1 MASTTSDAGE
11 TPEQAMSFD
20 PVLRRGKIA
29 QWRQT
34 LQATD
39 YRVMGP
45 ALCISADGV
54 ILSPEQRA
62 ALWRLHKHPSGIR
75 VLHKWNTLRLP
86 VEELAGYHGM
96 HEHAL
101 VNFTDTVVC
110 DIIREGL
117 LFIAMRFD
125 LNVKPLLPHDINN
138 ILPELPPDM
147 STLYTDILSK
157 WNVSAPPRRL
167 INPIELVLA
176 YTRNPPLKSLID
188 TIASSLSVPTFLPI
202 TRNMIYQR
210 DNERDMIN
218 PEATTLAHAIQI
230 LLFAPTQW
238 NPDIIYKRDSSQY
251 THRYPTP
258 AGHGGNIR
266 TVAGKFSLEDLHRSI
281 LLLYLTIARRTS
293 GIMDFGRPP
302 LELGEFLGYF
312 DVPRR
317 EPIPDD
323 ISTYIYP

>member
-1 MASTTSDAGE
+1 MTSTTSNAAG
-11 TPEQAMSFD
+11 TPERTMSFD
-20 PVLRRGKIA
+20 PVLRRGRIA
-29 QWRQT
+29 PWRQT

-54 ILSPEQRA
+54 IMSDEQRA
-62 ALWRLHKHPSGIR
+62 ALWRLHKYPPGIR
-75 VLHKWNTLRLP
+75 VLHKWNAVRLP

-117 LFIAMRFD
+117 LFVAMRFD
-125 LNVKPLLPHDINN
+125 LDVRSLLPHNVNN

-147 STLYTDILSK
+147 PTLYTDILLK
-157 WNVSAPPRRL
+157 WNVLAPPRRL
-167 INPIELVLA
+167 ISPLELVLA
-176 YTRNPPLKSLID
+176 YTRNSQLKSLID

-202 TRNMIYQR
+202 TRNMIHMR
-210 DNERDMIN
+210 DAEDDVIS

-251 THRYPTP
+251 AHRYPTP
-258 AGHGGNIR
+258 GGHGGSIR
-266 TVAGKFSLEDLHRSI
+266 AVAGKFSLEDLHRSI

-293 GIMDFGRPP
+293 GIMDFGIPP
-302 LELGEFLGYF
+302 SEPGTFLGYF

-317 EPIPDD
+317 EPIADG
-323 ISTYIYP
+323 ISTYVYP